1 MPRSPGSS
9 CAPTPAG
16 MNGNCAPSYVAA
28 SACRV
33 RPLHTSLVN
42 GSGYRPGRMPWHGPE
57 EPSASRTFTPR
68 HSAWALWV
76 LTRCARRL
84 PASKDAQ
91 QSTDGP
97 GRHDVSLPDRHWLR
111 VPLALSRPRRAWCQ
125 YWPNR
130 SSPSV
135 PPRRK
140 VKRSRSVRS
149 RAGRRRGG
157 RHRRAPRLRSASL
170 FSPQDTRRG
179 PNSRTVTSPPRRC
192 VTPDEQV
199 RSHLTNKTRRTTAAM
214 ITLRP
219 PGCKLLACRSVTV
232 IDAGRWPIAPGR
244 DH

>member
-1 MPRSPGSS
+1 MSRSTGRAGRSTRSGSWESSDTWTTRGHISGCSKVSNSSPPKWPWTSGCTWNWMFQGAPAGARASAGMPRSPGSS

-42 GSGYRPGRMPWHGPE
+42 GSGYRPGRMPWLGPE

-91 QSTDGP
+91 QSPDGP
-97 GRHDVSLPDRHWLR
+97 GRHDISLPDRHRLR
-111 VPLALSRPRRAWCQ
+111 VPLALSRKTLGA
-125 YWPNR
+125 
-130 SSPSV
+130 
-135 PPRRK
+135 
-140 VKRSRSVRS
+140 VKT
-149 RAGRRRGG
+149 
-157 RHRRAPRLRSASL
+157 HEQRLHHHGDA
-170 FSPQDTRRG
+170 
-179 PNSRTVTSPPRRC
+179 

-199 RSHLTNKTRRTTAAM
+199 RSHLTSKTSG
-214 ITLRP
+214 L
-219 PGCKLLACRSVTV
+219 
-232 IDAGRWPIAPGR
+232 
-244 DH
+244 